1 MDVNC
6 SSMLKRN
13 IFVPPLY
20 HATKNDVFYYCFVAV
35 PNVISLIFYE
45 SKGLIFMAQFEVRQ
59 KAVIVYQSHATS
71 TTTFLSQ
78 GSGEIV
84 HVALLTI

>member
-1 MDVNC
+1 
-6 SSMLKRN
+6 
-13 IFVPPLY
+13 
-20 HATKNDVFYYCFVAV
+20 
-35 PNVISLIFYE
+35 
-45 SKGLIFMAQFEVRQ
+45 MAQFEVRQ